1 MGKTSSRTS
10 AIRSKAIMAIRLA
23 CLPAVLLLA
32 DCNAPPPPPAATT
45 TVIERQ
51 QPAVVEQPAIAVDLG
66 LSVEER
72 KRRDDDQHRRDE
84 EQKQHDHDNGPH

>member
-23 CLPAVLLLA
+23 SLPAVLLLA

-66 LSVEER
+66 LSVDER
-72 KRRDDDQHRRDE
+72 KRRDDDQHRQR
-84 EQKQHDHDNGPH
+84 DHDNGPH